1 MNEHRIVEERE
12 IVIADLLWGLL
23 IQWRGLLAC
32 GLIFAV
38 LLTGLKYA
46 VDLHAY
52 TKKAN
57 TLSTSESRAAASA
70 EQDEEEA
77 EIDEAL
83 FLTMNDGDGKNLAGA
98 QSGMQ
103 KDQEK
108 TGKAGTE
115 KEEPLAGSKAP
126 LSILQGGDGTYY
138 LEKMPTEN
146 PVVRALNYFSFYKD
160 QEDYYNNSILMR
172 VNTEN
177 EHRLYML
184 YYVKAQEN
192 GETDPFITGNMYA
205 RLVYDNGFINSVAD
219 ALGLKTE
226 PRYLKEIFKIFTME
240 DGYVSTGQAGMG
252 FGVQVILSGA
262 EDFDEIE
269 RSLTKKIEAAHDDI
283 EKTAGPHTLKKLT
296 CSVSTINDLETRQQQ
311 TDAYTRMIN
320 ASNAFEKAYDTLS
333 VDEKHSVDKVIIE
346 GNVKKILGDY
356 RAGRAVGDPL
366 IDNTD
371 PVGKKPS
378 LSRTSVIAGF
388 LLGALFY
395 AFLYLLGIL
404 FFRRIRGEK
413 DIGRAT
419 GLRSFGGVYTY
430 PWTGGPGRFLHD
442 RMLYNRRRKKHG
454 RPEEAADRIARSI
467 AARADHEGIK
477 YISLITLGDTS
488 RWADNILN
496 RQKKLLSGECGID
509 AGRIYCPGKSLA
521 IDEEVIRQL
530 SPVCIV
536 LLSGTTLPS
545 MAADL
550 LTRLQEYGIPVLGT
564 EFLEG
569 A

>member
-1 MNEHRIVEERE
+1 
-12 IVIADLLWGLL
+12 
-23 IQWRGLLAC
+23 
-32 GLIFAV
+32 
-38 LLTGLKYA
+38 
-46 VDLHAY
+46 
-52 TKKAN
+52 
-57 TLSTSESRAAASA
+57 
-70 EQDEEEA
+70 
-77 EIDEAL
+77 
-83 FLTMNDGDGKNLAGA
+83 
-98 QSGMQ
+98 
-103 KDQEK
+103 
-108 TGKAGTE
+108 
-115 KEEPLAGSKAP
+115 
-126 LSILQGGDGTYY
+126 
-138 LEKMPTEN
+138 
-146 PVVRALNYFSFYKD
+146 
-160 QEDYYNNSILMR
+160 
-172 VNTEN
+172 
-177 EHRLYML
+177 
-184 YYVKAQEN
+184 
-192 GETDPFITGNMYA
+192 
-205 RLVYDNGFINSVAD
+205 
-219 ALGLKTE
+219 
-226 PRYLKEIFKIFTME
+226 ME

-269 RSLTKKIEAAHDDI
+269 RILTKKIEAAHDDI

-413 DIGRAT
+413 DIERAT

>member
-1 MNEHRIVEERE
+1 M
-12 IVIADLLWGLL
+12 
-23 IQWRGLLAC
+23 
-32 GLIFAV
+32 
-38 LLTGLKYA
+38 
-46 VDLHAY
+46 
-52 TKKAN
+52 
-57 TLSTSESRAAASA
+57 
-70 EQDEEEA
+70 
-77 EIDEAL
+77 
-83 FLTMNDGDGKNLAGA
+83 
-98 QSGMQ
+98 
-103 KDQEK
+103 
-108 TGKAGTE
+108 
-115 KEEPLAGSKAP
+115 
-126 LSILQGGDGTYY
+126 
-138 LEKMPTEN
+138 
-146 PVVRALNYFSFYKD
+146 
-160 QEDYYNNSILMR
+160 
-172 VNTEN
+172 
-177 EHRLYML
+177 
-184 YYVKAQEN
+184 
-192 GETDPFITGNMYA
+192 
-205 RLVYDNGFINSVAD
+205 
-219 ALGLKTE
+219 
-226 PRYLKEIFKIFTME
+226 
-240 DGYVSTGQAGMG
+240 
-252 FGVQVILSGA
+252 
-262 EDFDEIE
+262 
-269 RSLTKKIEAAHDDI
+269 
-283 EKTAGPHTLKKLT
+283 T

-413 DIGRAT
+413 DIERAT